1 VISLILSREC
11 IDILH
16 QFIYLRCPCSLE
28 DREFLPE
35 LICIVEDEVVRAM
48 QAERARLL
56 EQLRRPGT
64 S

>member
-1 VISLILSREC
+1 MSLIVSREC
-11 IDILH
+11 LDELQ
-16 QFIYLRCPCSLE
+16 QFIYQRCPCSLE

-35 LICIVEDEVVRAM
+35 LVCIVEEEVVRAI
-48 QAERARLL
+48 QAEHARLL